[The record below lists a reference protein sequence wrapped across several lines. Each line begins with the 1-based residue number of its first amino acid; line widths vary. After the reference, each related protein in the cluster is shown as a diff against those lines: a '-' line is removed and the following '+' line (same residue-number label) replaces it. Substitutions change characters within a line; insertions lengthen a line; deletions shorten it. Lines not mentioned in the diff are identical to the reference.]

1 MADEDKSVIEAFGV
15 WGPKKFMGKEYE
27 SKCYVKWCKNI
38 INVFDF
44 QSGHDIP
51 ESKGGLTVLENLR
64 PICHQCN
71 MSMGN
76 QYTIT
81 EWNNLGDSKKIK
93 KRLFGCF

>member
-1 MADEDKSVIEAFGV
+1 
-15 WGPKKFMGKEYE
+15 
-27 SKCYVKWCKNI
+27 
-38 INVFDF
+38 
-44 QSGHDIP
+44 
-51 ESKGGLTVLENLR
+51 
-64 PICHQCN
+64 